1 MIYCYNERYNKQ
13 YCKFSSVLY
22 SDLAHAHHHL
32 LLKHTTNI
40 NIREH
45 IQHFLLF
52 LLFVW
57 LPFLFKYEHEF
68 YTHHFYHCSLVF
80 IVVNKFFIQKTVLFY

>member
-13 YCKFSSVLY
+13 HCKFSSVLY

-52 LLFVW
+52 FLFVW
-57 LPFLFKYEHEF
+57 LHDFK
-68 YTHHFYHCSLVF
+68 C
-80 IVVNKFFIQKTVLFY
+80 

>member
-1 MIYCYNERYNKQ
+1 MIYCYNERYDKQ
-13 YCKFSSVLY
+13 HCKFSSVLY

-45 IQHFLLF
+45 IQNFLLF
-52 LLFVW
+52 FSLFGCRSYLNMSMNFTLTIFIIVHLHLL
-57 LPFLFKYEHEF
+57 L
-68 YTHHFYHCSLVF
+68 
-80 IVVNKFFIQKTVLFY
+80 

>member
-13 YCKFSSVLY
+13 HCKFSSVLY

-40 NIREH
+40 NITEH

-52 LLFVW
+52 LLFV
-57 LPFLFKYEHEF
+57 
-68 YTHHFYHCSLVF
+68 
-80 IVVNKFFIQKTVLFY
+80 